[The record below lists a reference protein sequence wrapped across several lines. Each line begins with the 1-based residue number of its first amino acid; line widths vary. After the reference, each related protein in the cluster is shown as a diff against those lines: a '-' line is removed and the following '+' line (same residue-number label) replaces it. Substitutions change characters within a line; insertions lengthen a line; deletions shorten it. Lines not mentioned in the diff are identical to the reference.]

1 MKETWRWFGS
11 LDKIN
16 LSEIA
21 QTGAKGI
28 VTSLHEIPYGQ
39 PWSKKK
45 IKCLKNKIVKT
56 DFDFNWD
63 VVESLPVH
71 ENIKIGKGDL
81 KTLFKNY
88 RVSLE
93 NLAEEGIKIIC
104 YNFMPLLD
112 WTRTH
117 LDVTNKN
124 GSTALRFSAKHMAAF
139 EIKFLNR
146 KNASEDY
153 HPDAVKN
160 GIYWFNKSTIEEKN
174 NLLMS
179 IMAGLPGSFER
190 YSVKELQQI
199 LKLYKDINKNKIRKN
214 YGNFL
219 NEILPTAEKLGI
231 RMCVHPDDP
240 PRNILGLPRILSNS
254 EDINWVLNGHCSK
267 SNGLTLCSGSLG
279 AGENDVLEIAKKFA
293 DKIFFAHIRNVKK
306 EYDGSFQESDH
317 LDGDTNIPE
326 LLYILLNEEERRK
339 KNKTLE
345 FEIPFRP
352 DHGHKILNDFNSN
365 THPGYP
371 LLGRMKGLSE
381 LRGVI
386 ASLKNCIERNN
397 I

>member
-1 MKETWRWFGS
+1 
-11 LDKIN
+11 
-16 LSEIA
+16 
-21 QTGAKGI
+21 
-28 VTSLHEIPYGQ
+28 
-39 PWSKKK
+39 
-45 IKCLKNKIVKT
+45 
-56 DFDFNWD
+56 
-63 VVESLPVH
+63 
-71 ENIKIGKGDL
+71 
-81 KTLFKNY
+81 
-88 RVSLE
+88 
-93 NLAEEGIKIIC
+93 
-104 YNFMPLLD
+104 MPFLD

-117 LDVTNKN
+117 LNVKNKN
-124 GSTALRFSAKHMAAF
+124 GSAALRFSAKHMAAF

-146 KNASEDY
+146 KNASQDY

-160 GIYWFNKSTIEEKN
+160 GIYWFENATNEQKN

-179 IMAGLPGSFER
+179 IMAGLPGRFKR
-190 YSVKELQQI
+190 YSVKELKQI
-199 LKLYKDINKNKIRKN
+199 LKLYKYFDKDKIRKN

-240 PRNILGLPRILSNS
+240 PRNILGLPRVMSNS
-254 EDINWVLNGHCSK
+254 EDINWVLNRHCSY

-279 AGENDVLEIAKKFA
+279 AGENDVIEIAKKFA
-293 DKIFFAHIRNVKK
+293 NKIFFAHIRNVKK

-317 LDGDTNIPE
+317 LEGDTNIPK
-326 LLYILLNEEERRK
+326 LIYILLKEEERRK
-339 KNKTLE
+339 NNKNLD

-386 ASLKNCIERNN
+386 ASLNNCIE
-397 I
+397 